1 LFALAVL
8 FVCSVAH
15 ADLYRWVD
23 PETGSVKLSSA
34 PPPWYE
40 RGGGPQ
46 VEVIPYAGPGAKP
59 AAGSA
64 GLSQARW
71 RELLL
76 AVSLQPTREGLQAL
90 ATLGTELDRVDP
102 AGAAQR
108 KSELTG
114 LVARLQQQ
122 R

>member
-1 LFALAVL
+1 MFALAFL
-8 FVCSVAH
+8 FLLSAAH

-23 PETGSVKLSSA
+23 PESGSVKLSST

-40 RGGGPQ
+40 RSAGPT
-46 VEVIPYAGPGAKP
+46 VEVVPFAGQGAKP
-59 AAGSA
+59 AAAEPSGSP
-64 GLSQARW
+64 QARW

-76 AVSLQPTREGLQAL
+76 AVSSKPTREGLQAL
-90 ATLGTELDRVDP
+90 VTLTTELDRVDP

-108 KSELTG
+108 KNELTS
-114 LVARLQQQ
+114 LVTRLQQ

>member
-1 LFALAVL
+1 MFALAVL
-8 FVCSVAH
+8 LLCSLAY

-23 PETGSVKLSSA
+23 PETGSVKLSST
-34 PPPWYE
+34 PPPWYD

-46 VEVIPYAGPGAKP
+46 VEVIPYSGPGAKP
-59 AAGSA
+59 AAESA
-64 GLSQARW
+64 GSPQARW

-76 AVSLQPTREGLQAL
+76 AVSLQPTKEGLQAL
-90 ATLGTELDRVDP
+90 ATLTAELDRADP

-108 KSELTG
+108 KSELTS